1 MFALFSLLAIRISL
15 RLKLV
20 DVATTGNACKGYGQ
34 IDCTCVFYW
43 NSKGGEE
50 GDVVDST
57 QNFCRRPVMNR
68 IHMLVGIVHNCY
80 STRICVA
87 TMVELNR

>member
-1 MFALFSLLAIRISL
+1 
-15 RLKLV
+15 V

-34 IDCTCVFYW
+34 IVCTCVFYW
-43 NSKGGEE
+43 NSKGGKKR

-57 QNFCRRPVMNR
+57 QNFCRSPVMHR
-68 IHMLVGIVHNCY
+68 SQMLVGIVHNCY
-80 STRICVA
+80 STRVCVA